1 MSPEQMQSSH
11 DVDHRTDI
19 WALGIILFELLTTA
33 VPFEGQSLPE
43 VCVKVATRSPRSL
56 RDLRSDLPEEVEATI
71 AKCLEK
77 DPDKRFENLAEFAGS
92 LFPFAG
98 KGARLSIERI
108 VQVSRRAR
116 TMAAK
121 AASDGA
127 STLHPS
133 ERPTIRP
140 LGATVPPPRVDTS
153 GHLAWVGLGG
163 AAVVAL
169 GVVLF
174 WTRPTGN
181 GELRRPP
188 ERAPAA
194 RAAAQPLAPR
204 IEPMPQRP
212 ETLPKSEEARA
223 IEGPFGN
230 VALEAA
236 FPRAAVRPAATES
249 APIASASREGSER
262 RQQRL
267 NLAEQEPAHDR
278 ARPPPKPLPEP
289 SPSEPGV
296 ELRRLRSN
304 SRPREIDET
313 DPYVR

>member
-1 MSPEQMQSSH
+1 
-11 DVDHRTDI
+11 
-19 WALGIILFELLTTA
+19 
-33 VPFEGQSLPE
+33 
-43 VCVKVATRSPRSL
+43 
-56 RDLRSDLPEEVEATI
+56 
-71 AKCLEK
+71 
-77 DPDKRFENLAEFAGS
+77 
-92 LFPFAG
+92 
-98 KGARLSIERI
+98 
-108 VQVSRRAR
+108 
-116 TMAAK
+116 
-121 AASDGA
+121 
-127 STLHPS
+127 
-133 ERPTIRP
+133 
-140 LGATVPPPRVDTS
+140 
-153 GHLAWVGLGG
+153 
-163 AAVVAL
+163 
-169 GVVLF
+169 
-174 WTRPTGN
+174 
-181 GELRRPP
+181 
-188 ERAPAA
+188 
-194 RAAAQPLAPR
+194 
-204 IEPMPQRP
+204 MPQRP